1 MFICILLRGEHAQL
15 LCPGEPGTVPQVTGC
30 WVPHCAGRKLGAATE
45 AENMDR
51 RREKKV
57 QGFSVLNM
65 ENHEIPSLLDSL
77 SF

>member
-1 MFICILLRGEHAQL
+1 MFIGILLRGEHAQL

-51 RREKKV
+51 RREKSTRV
-57 QGFSVLNM
+57 FSF
-65 ENHEIPSLLDSL
+65 EYGES
-77 SF
+77 